1 MPARRVL
8 MWVIH
13 SAVHIALDLE
23 LAENDS
29 ADSHFCSQWQLIMTV
44 QTMNWDELDFRGYTS
59 CVATDAEPSWEDK
72 HQISI
77 MYVVILYWYM
87 LVHLVEDGEC
97 SVYG

>member
-29 ADSHFCSQWQLIMTV
+29 ADSHFCSQWQLTV
-44 QTMNWDELDFRGYTS
+44 QTMNWDVLDFRGYTS
-59 CVATDAEPSWEDK
+59 CVATDAELSWEDK
-72 HQISI
+72 HQI
-77 MYVVILYWYM
+77 
-87 LVHLVEDGEC
+87 
-97 SVYG
+97 